1 MEAMRKWDDSKAVVI
16 SALEHC
22 SSCPRQC
29 ALIHVEQDFD
39 ENLYTLRG

>member
-1 MEAMRKWDDSKAVVI
+1 MEAMRKWDDSEVVMV
-16 SALEHC
+16 SPLQHY

-29 ALIHVEQDFD
+29 ALIHVEQVCD